1 MKQHILVTGANGQL
15 GKSLRELEN
24 TFPAYTF
31 HFFSR
36 EDFPID
42 SAEKGEAVFSSI
54 QPAFCIN
61 CAAYTAVDKAETERE
76 AAEAINATAPGLLAE
91 LCRRHGARLIHIS
104 TDYVFN
110 GNGQSP
116 YLETDPVDPVNIY
129 GAGKLKGEQLAL
141 QHDPATIIIRTSWVY
156 APFGHNFVKTMLRLM
171 QERPQISVV
180 ADQTGTPTYAP
191 DLAAA
196 IMQIVTQLQDKPE
209 HPGGVYHFSNAGVT
223 TWHGFATAI
232 KNTWGHTTEV
242 LSIPTE
248 KFPTPAKRPGYSVLS
263 KEKICADFGITLKPW
278 QESLKTCIER
288 IREQQ

>member
-1 MKQHILVTGANGQL
+1 MKHSILVTGANGQL
-15 GKSLRELEN
+15 GRSLRELEN
-24 TFPAYTF
+24 SFPAYTF

-36 EDFPID
+36 EEFPID
-42 SAEKGEAVFSSI
+42 SLEKGKEIFASL

-61 CAAYTAVDKAETERE
+61 CAAYTAVDKAETES
-76 AAEAINATAPGLLAE
+76 ATAESINATAPGLLAK
-91 LCRRHGARLIHIS
+91 LCKENGARLIHIS

-110 GNGQSP
+110 GNGQAP
-116 YLETDPVDPVNIY
+116 YLETDPVDPVNTY

-141 QHDPATIIIRTSWVY
+141 QNDPATIIIRTSWVY

-196 IMQIVTQLQDKPE
+196 IMQIVTQLQDKPDV
-209 HPGGVYHFSNAGVT
+209 PGGIYHFSNAGVT

-232 KNTWGHTTEV
+232 KEIWGHTTEV
-242 LSIPTE
+242 LPIPTE

-263 KEKICADFGITLKPW
+263 KEKICADFGIGLIPW
-278 QESLKTCIER
+278 EDSLKLCIER
-288 IREQQ
+288 IRAQQ